1 MIWQEIHHIDQLLTL
16 EINSWHS
23 FITDPIWAF
32 FSDKF
37 VWAPMYA
44 AIIALLIWKLG
55 WKRGLIVLAGALLTF
70 AFCDQFSNLI
80 KHAVG
85 RIRPLN
91 DEFMIA
97 QGLHVLERGG
107 GYSFFSAHS
116 ANSFGLAFS
125 TFVGMKRCLCGP
137 DPQGCMKPGSPVPET
152 MSHDTDSPAAM
163 PKWLKAYGWWMFF
176 WAFMV
181 AVSRIFVGKHY
192 LGDVIVGILVGSL
205 AGWLFARLSSHIV
218 IRHIRK

>member
-1 MIWQEIHHIDQLLTL
+1 MNWTKIHNIDQLLTL
-16 EINSWHS
+16 EINSWNS
-23 FITDPIWAF
+23 FITDPVWQF
-32 FSDKF
+32 FSDKL

-70 AFCDQFSNLI
+70 GFCDQFSNLI

-91 DEFMIA
+91 DEFMVSH
-97 QGLHVLERGG
+97 GLHILERGG

-125 TFVGMKRCLCGP
+125 TYIGMKRCL
-137 DPQGCMKPGSPVPET
+137 QHAEPE
-152 MSHDTDSPAAM
+152 AQM

-192 LGDVIVGILVGSL
+192 LGDVLVGILVGSL
-205 AGWLFARLSSHIV
+205 AGYFFARLANFTI
-218 IRHIRK
+218 KKCQL

>member
-1 MIWQEIHHIDQLLTL
+1 MFWTKVHNIDQLLTL

-32 FSDKF
+32 FSDKL

-116 ANSFGLAFS
+116 ANAFGLATS
-125 TFVGMKRCLCGP
+125 TCIGLRLDKKWFPGTKK
-137 DPQGCMKPGSPVPET
+137 KPVWG
-152 MSHDTDSPAAM
+152 
-163 PKWLKAYGWWMFF
+163 KAYISWMFF
-176 WAFMV
+176 WAAMV
-181 AVSRIFVGKHY
+181 GISRIFVGRHY
-192 LGDVIVGILVGSL
+192 IGDVLVGFMVGATAGIVFGLL
-205 AGWLFARLSSHIV
+205 ARYI
-218 IRHIRK
+218 IRRFL

>member
-1 MIWQEIHHIDQLLTL
+1 MFWTKIHNIDQLLTL

-44 AIIALLIWKLG
+44 AIIALLILKLG
-55 WKRGLIVLAGALLTF
+55 WKRGLMVLAGALLTF

-85 RIRPLN
+85 RIRPLH

-97 QGLHVLERGG
+97 QGLHVLEKGG
-107 GYSFFSAHS
+107 GYSFFSTHS

-125 TFVGMKRCLCGP
+125 TFVGMKLCLCGP
-137 DPQGCMKPGSPVPET
+137 GPQGGMKPGSTVT
-152 MSHDTDSPAAM
+152 DTDSPSAM
-163 PKWLKAYGWWMFF
+163 PQWLKAYGWWMFF

-205 AGWLFARLSSHIV
+205 AGWIFARLAGWLC
-218 IRHIRK
+218 KKFMAK

>member
-1 MIWQEIHHIDQLLTL
+1 MFWTKIHHIDQLLTL

-32 FSDKF
+32 FSDKL

-44 AIIALLIWKLG
+44 GIIALLIWKLG
-55 WKRGLIVLAGALLTF
+55 WKRGLMVLTGALLTF

-85 RIRPLN
+85 RIRPLH

-125 TFVGMKRCLCGP
+125 TFVGMKRCLG
-137 DPQGCMKPGSPVPET
+137 GSNT
-152 MSHDTDSPAAM
+152 TM

-205 AGWLFARLSSHIV
+205 AGWLFAWLAGWLC
-218 IRHIRK
+218 KKFMAK

>member
-1 MIWQEIHHIDQLLTL
+1 MFWTEVHKIDQLLTL

-23 FITDPIWAF
+23 FITDPIWQF
-32 FSDKF
+32 FSDKL

-44 AIIALLIWKLG
+44 AIIALLIWKLA
-55 WKRGLIVLAGALLTF
+55 WKRGLMVLGAALLTF
-70 AFCDQFSNLI
+70 GFCDQFSNLI

-97 QGLHVLERGG
+97 QGLHVLEHGG

-125 TFVGMKRCLCGP
+125 TFIGMKYCLTAV
-137 DPQGCMKPGSPVPET
+137 S
-152 MSHDTDSPAAM
+152 SSM

-181 AVSRIFVGKHY
+181 AISRIFVGKHY

-205 AGWLFARLSSHIV
+205 AGYAFARLATYLANRYI
-218 IRHIRK
+218 KA

>member
-1 MIWQEIHHIDQLLTL
+1 MTWQEIHHIDQLLTL

-44 AIIALLIWKLG
+44 GIIALLIWKLG
-55 WKRGLIVLAGALLTF
+55 WKRGLMVLAGALLTF

-85 RIRPLN
+85 RIRPLH

-116 ANSFGLAFS
+116 ANSLGLAFS
-125 TFVGMKRCLCGP
+125 TFVGMKRCLRVS
-137 DPQGCMKPGSPVPET
+137 MTSTEASNT
-152 MSHDTDSPAAM
+152 ALHAEM

-205 AGWLFARLSSHIV
+205 AGWLFAWLAGWLC
-218 IRHIRK
+218 KKFMAK

>member
-1 MIWQEIHHIDQLLTL
+1 MTWQEIHHIDQLLTL

-44 AIIALLIWKLG
+44 GIIALLIWKLG

-70 AFCDQFSNLI
+70 GFCDQFSNLI

-116 ANSFGLAFS
+116 ANAFGLAFS
-125 TFVGMKRCLCGP
+125 TFVGMKRSLMGP
-137 DPQGCMKPGSPVPET
+137 SVRSNQTTQPEST
-152 MSHDTDSPAAM
+152 STTATM
-163 PKWLKAYGWWMFF
+163 PKWLKAYGYWMFF

-192 LGDVIVGILVGSL
+192 LGDVIVGILVGSI
-205 AGWLFARLSSHIV
+205 AGYCFARLSSRLALRYI
-218 IRHIRK
+218 KS

>member
-1 MIWQEIHHIDQLLTL
+1 MTWTEIHKIDQLLTL
-16 EINSWHS
+16 EINSWNS
-23 FITDPIWAF
+23 FITDPMWQF
-32 FSDKF
+32 FSDKL

-55 WKRGLIVLAGALLTF
+55 WKRGLMILAAALLTF
-70 AFCDQFSNLI
+70 GFCDQFSNLI

-91 DEFMIA
+91 DKFMVS
-97 QGLHVLERGG
+97 QGLHILEHGG

-125 TFVGMKRCLCGP
+125 TFVGMKRCL
-137 DPQGCMKPGSPVPET
+137 QASGS
-152 MSHDTDSPAAM
+152 SASM
-163 PKWLKAYGWWMFF
+163 PKWLKAYGYWMFF

-181 AVSRIFVGKHY
+181 GVSRIFVGKHY
-192 LGDVIVGILVGSL
+192 LGDVIVGILVGSI
-205 AGWLFARLSSHIV
+205 AGYGFARLCSYLATRFI
-218 IRHIRK
+218 KK

>member
-1 MIWQEIHHIDQLLTL
+1 MFWTEVHKIDQLLTL

-23 FITDPIWAF
+23 FITDPIWQF
-32 FSDKF
+32 FSDKL

-55 WKRGLIVLAGALLTF
+55 WKRGLMVLGAALLTF
-70 AFCDQFSNLI
+70 GFCDQFSNLI

-97 QGLHVLERGG
+97 QGLHVLEHGG

-125 TFVGMKRCLCGP
+125 TFIGMKYCL
-137 DPQGCMKPGSPVPET
+137 
-152 MSHDTDSPAAM
+152 AAVRSTM

-181 AVSRIFVGKHY
+181 AISRIFVGKHY

-205 AGWLFARLSSHIV
+205 AGYAFARLATYLANRYI
-218 IRHIRK
+218 KA

>member
-1 MIWQEIHHIDQLLTL
+1 MTWQEIHHIDQLLTL

-32 FSDKF
+32 FSEKL

-70 AFCDQFSNLI
+70 GFCDQFSNII

-125 TFVGMKRCLCGP
+125 TFVGMKRCLCSS
-137 DPQGCMKPGSPVPET
+137 KT
-152 MSHDTDSPAAM
+152 AM

-192 LGDVIVGILVGSL
+192 LGDVLAGILVGSL
-205 AGWLFARLSSHIV
+205 AGWIFARLAGHIAGR
-218 IRHIRK
+218 IANKPLK

>member
-1 MIWQEIHHIDQLLTL
+1 MTWQEIHQIDQLLTL

-32 FSDKF
+32 FSDKL

-70 AFCDQFSNLI
+70 GFCDQFSNLI

-125 TFVGMKRCLCGP
+125 TFVGMKRCL
-137 DPQGCMKPGSPVPET
+137 S
-152 MSHDTDSPAAM
+152 SSNAAM

-176 WAFMV
+176 WALMV

-192 LGDVIVGILVGSL
+192 LGDVLAGILVGSL
-205 AGWLFARLSSHIV
+205 AGWIFARLAGNIAGR
-218 IRHIRK
+218 IANKPLK

>member
-1 MIWQEIHHIDQLLTL
+1 MFWTEVHKIDQLLTL

-23 FITDPIWAF
+23 FITDPIWQF
-32 FSDKF
+32 FSDKL

-55 WKRGLIVLAGALLTF
+55 WKRGLMVLGAALLTF
-70 AFCDQFSNLI
+70 GFCDQFSNLI

-97 QGLHVLERGG
+97 QGLHVLEYGG

-125 TFVGMKRCLCGP
+125 TFIGMKYCLTAV
-137 DPQGCMKPGSPVPET
+137 S
-152 MSHDTDSPAAM
+152 SIM

-181 AVSRIFVGKHY
+181 AISRIFVGKHY

-205 AGWLFARLSSHIV
+205 AGYAFARLATHLANRYI
-218 IRHIRK
+218 KA

>member
-1 MIWQEIHHIDQLLTL
+1 MNWTEVHKIDQLLTL
-16 EINSWHS
+16 EINSWNS
-23 FITDPIWAF
+23 FITDPVWQF
-32 FSDKF
+32 FSDKL

-70 AFCDQFSNLI
+70 GFCDQFSNVI
-80 KHAVG
+80 KHAVE
-85 RIRPLN
+85 RIRPLH
-91 DEFMIA
+91 DEFMVSH
-97 QGLHVLERGG
+97 GLHILERGG

-125 TFVGMKRCLCGP
+125 TYVGMKLCLQP
-137 DPQGCMKPGSPVPET
+137 YEPE
-152 MSHDTDSPAAM
+152 AQM

-205 AGWLFARLSSHIV
+205 AGWIFARLAYFTI
-218 IRHIRK
+218 KKCQL

>member
-1 MIWQEIHHIDQLLTL
+1 MTWQEIHQIDQLLTL

-32 FSDKF
+32 FSDKL

-55 WKRGLIVLAGALLTF
+55 WKRGLMVLAGALLTF

-125 TFVGMKRCLCGP
+125 TFVGMKQCLCGSG
-137 DPQGCMKPGSPVPET
+137 QHGCMKPGSTV
-152 MSHDTDSPAAM
+152 TDSPSAM
-163 PKWLKAYGWWMFF
+163 PQWLKAYGWWMFF

-181 AVSRIFVGKHY
+181 AISRIFVGKHY

-205 AGWLFARLSSHIV
+205 AGWLFARLASWLC
-218 IRHIRK
+218 KKFMAK